1 LKQLQIKKLRPNAV
15 IPQRATD
22 GSAGYDLFA
31 CIDEPICIPA
41 GEWRSI
47 PTGIALGMEDSS
59 VAAFIFGRSG
69 LAVKHGLTLVNSVAV
84 IDSDY
89 RGELMTS
96 LINHGGEPYTVAPGD
111 RFAQLV
117 LMPVLT
123 PELCEVAELSDTSRG
138 SGGFGS
144 TGR

>member
-1 LKQLQIKKLRPNAV
+1 MQTLQVKKLRPNAV
-15 IPQRATD
+15 IPKRATD

-31 CIDEPICIPA
+31 CIDEPVVIPP
-41 GEWRSI
+41 GEWRAI
-47 PTGIALGMEDSS
+47 PTGVALGMEDSG
-59 VAAFIFGRSG
+59 VAAFIFARSG

-96 LINHGGEPYTVAPGD
+96 IINNGGEPYTVAPGD

-123 PELCEVAELSDTSRG
+123 PELVEVEELSDTARG
-138 SGGFGS
+138 TGGFGS